1 MKNLICGF
9 LVLVMFF
16 LSIQVYAQTD
26 SLTLKNK
33 HYIIGEIKSMEKGVL
48 VIETSYSDDDFK
60 IKWDEIEG
68 IFSKQS
74 ILLTSSDKG
83 RLYGPVISPEP
94 GKLMIDTEDFGQIT
108 LDFDEV
114 IYVKPI
120 DKGFLD
126 RLNAS
131 IDLGFTMTRA
141 SNQRQFT
148 LRSRLGYIAEK
159 WSLDGT
165 YNTLTTQ
172 QDETDDISRT
182 DGDISYIYVLPKQWL
197 GMTRLDFLSNTEQRL
212 QLRTNYKLGGGK
224 YLIRSN
230 YMYWSAFAGVSFNNE
245 NFFGDE
251 DDRQSIE
258 SWFGTE
264 INMFNTGDFSI
275 FSNVFVYPSLTE
287 SGRVRVDY
295 KIDLKYDLPLDFY
308 IKTGLTLNYDNQP
321 AIEAGSTDFVWQT
334 SFGWSW

>member
-1 MKNLICGF
+1 MNNL
-9 LVLVMFF
+9 LTSLLF
-16 LSIQVYAQTD
+16 LSLLFCGAQAFAQTD

-33 HYIIGEIKSMEKGVL
+33 HYIIGEIKSMDKGVL
-48 VIETSYSDDDFK
+48 VIKTSYSKDDFR

-68 IFSKQS
+68 FFSEQS
-74 ILLTSSDKG
+74 ILLTSAERG
-83 RLYGPVISPEP
+83 RLYGPVISPEL

-108 LDFDEV
+108 LDFEEV
-114 IYVKPI
+114 LYVKPF
-120 DKGFLD
+120 DRRFLD

-141 SNQRQFT
+141 SNQRQFN

-165 YNTLTTQ
+165 YNTLTTL
-172 QDETDDISRT
+172 QDEADEISRT
-182 DGDISYIYVLPKQWL
+182 DGDISYAYLLPKQWFV
-197 GMTRLDFLSNTEQRL
+197 MARLDFLSNTEQRL
-212 QLRTNYKLGGGK
+212 ELRTNYKLGGGK
-224 YLIRSN
+224 YLMRSN
-230 YMYWSAFAGVSFNNE
+230 YMSWTAFAGTSFNNE

-251 DDRQSIE
+251 NDRQSVE
-258 SWFGTE
+258 SWFGSE
-264 INMFNTGDFSI
+264 LNMFNTGDISI

-321 AIEAGSTDFVWQT
+321 AIQAGSTDFVWQT